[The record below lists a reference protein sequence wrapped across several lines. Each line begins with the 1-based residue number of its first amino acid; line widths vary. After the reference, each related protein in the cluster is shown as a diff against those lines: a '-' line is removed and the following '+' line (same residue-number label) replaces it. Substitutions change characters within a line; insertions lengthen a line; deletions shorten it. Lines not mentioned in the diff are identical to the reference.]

1 MVKVRGQMDQPIVDI
16 AQVQEEYWERRTF
29 ELPSLAHLHKPTGWR
44 KYLPWKKEQTPIVV
58 LRRLKADDWAEFDE
72 RFYNL
77 KADLARDMPTYR
89 KIAEKM
95 MSVEELTK
103 EESVTLREANKRAM
117 PMYIAML
124 EKMIEKPDLSY
135 DEIKI
140 LLDTLDEYDR
150 NTLLGQVNTL
160 TSQRMSV
167 ANKIGQERMAEVKQ
181 IQEETFAKYGR

>member
-1 MVKVRGQMDQPIVDI
+1 MVKVRGQINQPIVDI

-44 KYLPWKKEQTPIVV
+44 KYLPWQKTQTPIVV

-77 KADLARDMPTYR
+77 KADLARDMPSYR

-95 MSVEELTK
+95 LSVEELTK
-103 EESVTLREANKRAM
+103 EESVTLTEANKRAM
-117 PMYIAML
+117 PMYIGML

>member
-1 MVKVRGQMDQPIVDI
+1 MVKVRGQMNQPIVDI

-29 ELPSLAHLHKPTGWR
+29 ELPSLAHMHKPTGWR
-44 KYLPWKKEQTPIVV
+44 KFIPWRKTQPPIVI
-58 LRRLKADDWAEFDE
+58 LRRLNAEDWAEFDE

-89 KIAEKM
+89 KIVEKM
-95 MSVEELTK
+95 MGAEELSD
-103 EESVTLREANKRAM
+103 EETVTLGEANKRSR

-124 EKMIEKPDLSY
+124 EKMIEKPALDY
-135 DEIKI
+135 YQVTM

-167 ANKIGQERMAEVKQ
+167 ANKIGQDRVAEVQ
-181 IQEETFAKYGR
+181 RMQEETFAKYGR

>member
-44 KYLPWKKEQTPIVV
+44 KYLPWKKTQTPVII
-58 LRRLKADDWAEFDE
+58 LRRMSTEEWMEYED

-77 KADLARDMPTYR
+77 KTELVKEAPTYR
-89 KIAEKM
+89 KVVDKM
-95 MSVEELTK
+95 LEGKKLNKNEQATMAV
-103 EESVTLREANKRAM
+103 ANKKSL

-124 EKMIEKPDLSY
+124 EKMMVEPNLNY
-135 DEIKI
+135 DQVHV
-140 LLDTLDEYDR
+140 LLDSLDDYDR
-150 NTLLGQVNTL
+150 NTLMAQVNTM

-167 ANKIGQERMAEVKQ
+167 ANKVSQDRVAEMDKMHK
-181 IQEETFAKYGR
+181 ETMAKYGR